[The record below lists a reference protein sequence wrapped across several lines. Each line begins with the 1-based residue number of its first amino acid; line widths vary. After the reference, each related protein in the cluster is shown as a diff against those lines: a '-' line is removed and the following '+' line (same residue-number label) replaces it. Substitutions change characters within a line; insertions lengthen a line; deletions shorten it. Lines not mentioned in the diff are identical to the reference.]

1 MLGRLRL
8 LLAKASPGR
17 PVKMAQKRLKE
28 EGKESKLK
36 TRVAKVEAAIAASHF
51 RSLDT
56 FKLQAKAID
65 ALTLGRTRALKLM
78 LGVLKKDHRT
88 ALNESVT
95 YDQVRLLEY
104 RSGHLTSG
112 PLPRSDCVH
121 MARDTH
127 ADLIEVGKCPERV
140 SYCMVAPYRALVLA
154 DIEAHLFKEQLKAEN
169 VYSKGRKVLPV
180 CANVR
185 EAEVRQKAAQV
196 VHFLTS
202 RYAVT
207 LQIIHIPPAWKVPLW
222 DTNLRAD
229 EDDGLAVQPVSKV
242 FRGHRA
248 LRDSQSQAAYEAMES
263 LEAEIRA
270 LVTEEL
276 KDHPKNPRGLTL
288 TFNAVL
294 SSYMHKPLL
303 LMEYSLATEA
313 KAKKKRVKK

>member
-1 MLGRLRL
+1 MLCLIRL
-8 LLAKASPGR
+8 LLAKASPSR
-17 PVKMAQKRLKE
+17 SMKMAQKGLKD
-28 EGKESKLK
+28 EGKEGKLK

-65 ALTLGRTRALKLM
+65 NLTLGRTRALKLM
-78 LGVLKKDHRT
+78 LGVLKKDQRT
-88 ALNESVT
+88 ALNEGVT
-95 YDQVRLLEY
+95 YSQVQLLDH

-112 PLPRSDCVH
+112 LLPRSDCLH
-121 MARDTH
+121 MARDAH
-127 ADLIEVGKCPERV
+127 ADLIEIGKSLERV
-140 SYCMVAPYRALVLA
+140 SFCMVAHYRALVLA

-169 VYSKGRKVLPV
+169 IYSKGRKILPICSTV
-180 CANVR
+180 Q

-202 RYAVT
+202 RYGVT
-207 LQIIHIPPAWKVPLW
+207 LQLIHIPPAWKVPLY
-222 DTNLRAD
+222 DTALRAD

-248 LRDSQSQAAYEAMES
+248 LRDPHSVAAYKAMES
-263 LEAEIRA
+263 IETEIRA

-288 TFNAVL
+288 TANTVL
-294 SSYMHKPLL
+294 SSFLHKPLL
-303 LMEYSLATEA
+303 LMEYSLAADVKT
-313 KAKKKRVKK
+313 KKKRVKK